1 MSGDREIRISRAG
14 GAPFFPSPHPQ
25 SSPHPLSLPRL
36 AALAL
41 AVAVVLGP
49 AMTARGQPIACPEVE
64 VPAEVSRLVAFRP
77 GPSRGPGDM
86 TYEVSFIKARAR
98 CTRSGGRLV
107 VGLRLEM
114 MVRLGPAS
122 QSRKADLAYFVA
134 LTDGAGQIREKWIF
148 PAEARL
154 EDRTQVRL
162 WEELE
167 LVIPEPPADAAPGH
181 RLYVGFQLSEEQV
194 RYNRSGGLSAPP
206 SIGTPP

>member
-41 AVAVVLGP
+41 VVALMLVP
-49 AMTARGQPIACPEVE
+49 AAAPGQPVPCPEVE

-86 TYEVSFIKARAR
+86 TFEVSFIKTGAR

-148 PAEARL
+148 SAEARL
-154 EDRTQVRL
+154 EDSTQLRL

-167 LVIPEPPADAAPGH
+167 LVIPEPPADAPPGH

-194 RYNRSGGLSAPP
+194 RYNRSGGVSAPP